1 VPGSLLVPK
10 TDTGGVMARVRVDT
24 LDNLRFP
31 RSGYDADV
39 QVYRSL
45 PSLGAADTYTKW
57 SGNLGGAVAFGPHSV
72 QVAMRGAGPL
82 GGGELPDYELFSLG
96 GFLNLSGY
104 KNGQLV
110 GRQLAFG
117 RLVYNYRVSAPGL
130 LDGAYVGASIEYGRI
145 GDGLTGADRAPMHR
159 GASVYFAFDTPV
171 GPVYLAYGRGD
182 GGNQS
187 AYFFLGRP

>member
-1 VPGSLLVPK
+1 V
-10 TDTGGVMARVRVDT
+10 
-24 LDNLRFP
+24 
-31 RSGYDADV
+31 
-39 QVYRSL
+39 
-45 PSLGAADTYTKW
+45 
-57 SGNLGGAVAFGPHSV
+57 VATGPHSL
-72 QVAMRGAGPL
+72 QVAMRGAGPV

-182 GGNQS
+182 GNNQS